1 MSKGLD
7 RTSILDMCNGAFKE
21 RVDCEMGHVVDNCLD
36 PNTKANAKRKI
47 TITLEITPSADR
59 TFFKVDSHAKV
70 SLVPKE
76 PVTTGLYITTVPG
89 TGEMAFVESIT
100 QVPGQLGMD
109 GAEQAEPKILKFE
122 KAI

>member
-36 PNTKANAKRKI
+36 PNTKANSKRKI

-59 TFFKVDSHAKV
+59 TFFKV
-70 SLVPKE
+70 VPT
-76 PVTTGLYITTVPG
+76 PR
-89 TGEMAFVESIT
+89 FRWS
-100 QVPGQLGMD
+100 QRNR
-109 GAEQAEPKILKFE
+109 
-122 KAI
+122 